1 MNLIQKKKNQNEIR
15 SISPKSNIQM
25 NSFNINSCV
34 YQNISERHGI
44 WTNILNFGNKTW
56 LNKAFE
62 CDMFKM

>member
-1 MNLIQKKKNQNEIR
+1 
-15 SISPKSNIQM
+15 M

-62 CDMFKM
+62 GDMFKM